1 MQINIFNSET
11 TIVRSNEQRLK
22 NIDKTMTA
30 QRKKNRA
37 RRININVKVNAIAY
51 LAEVMGGVAVFAV
64 AFLPTITNT
73 DNSNGYVYITIQV
86 LYGNIIP
93 ACYLMNNSK
102 FKSFAM
108 DEGWIA
114 AMSTVFSN
122 SKGTKKTTREQ
133 KQDVSKENSSAKN
146 QTKDENNVTIRM
158 PFEKD
163 NEKSLSNEL
172 EANSPIKLPNQ
183 VDYS

>member
-1 MQINIFNSET
+1 MQIFIYQT

-73 DNSNGYVYITIQV
+73 ENSNGYVYITIQV

-114 AMSTVFSN
+114 AMATVFSN
-122 SKGTKKTTREQ
+122 SKGTKKITREQ
-133 KQDVSKENSSAKN
+133 NQDVSKENSSAKN
-146 QTKDENNVTIRM
+146 QTKDENNVMIRVSL
-158 PFEKD
+158 EKNND
-163 NEKSLSNEL
+163 KSMSNEL
-172 EANSPIKLPNQ
+172 EGNGYIKLPNQ

>member
-1 MQINIFNSET
+1 MYVIIYQTNF
-11 TIVRSNEQRLK
+11 VRSNEQRLK

-37 RRININVKVNAIAY
+37 RRFNINVKINTIAY

-73 DNSNGYVYITIQV
+73 ENSNGYVYITIQV

-93 ACYLMNNSK
+93 ACYLINNSK
-102 FKSFAM
+102 FKSFAI

-122 SKGTKKTTREQ
+122 SPDTKETTRKQ
-133 KQDVSKENSSAKN
+133 KQDTPKENSSAKN
-146 QTKDENNVTIRM
+146 RTEDEGNATRRI

-163 NEKSLSNEL
+163 KEKSLSNEL
-172 EANSPIKLPNQ
+172 EANSPIILPNQ
-183 VDYS
+183 VDYF

>member
-1 MQINIFNSET
+1 
-11 TIVRSNEQRLK
+11 
-22 NIDKTMTA
+22 MTA
-30 QRKKNRA
+30 QRKKSRA

-73 DNSNGYVYITIQV
+73 ENSNGYVYITIQV

-102 FKSFAM
+102 FKSFAV

-122 SKGTKKTTREQ
+122 SQGTKEARRKR
-133 KQDVSKENSSAKN
+133 KQDTSKGKSSAKKQIN
-146 QTKDENNVTIRM
+146 DENNETISI
-158 PFEKD
+158 PFEKN
-163 NEKSLSNEL
+163 NENSLSNQL
-172 EANSPIKLPNQ
+172 EANSPIILPNQ
-183 VDYS
+183 VDCS

>member
-1 MQINIFNSET
+1 
-11 TIVRSNEQRLK
+11 
-22 NIDKTMTA
+22 MTA

-73 DNSNGYVYITIQV
+73 VNSNGYVYITIHV

-93 ACYLMNNSK
+93 ACYLMNNSR

-108 DEGWIA
+108 DEGWIS

-122 SKGTKKTTREQ
+122 SQGTEEARRKQ
-133 KQDVSKENSSAKN
+133 KQDLSKENRSAKN
-146 QTKDENNVTIRM
+146 RTKDESNVTIGI

-163 NEKSLSNEL
+163 NEKSSSNEVR
-172 EANSPIKLPNQ
+172 ANRPIILPNQ

>member
-1 MQINIFNSET
+1 MYTNIHQTSIF
-11 TIVRSNEQRLK
+11 RSNEQRLK

-73 DNSNGYVYITIQV
+73 GNSNGYVYITIQV

-102 FKSFAM
+102 FKSFAV

-122 SKGTKKTTREQ
+122 SQGTKMAKRKHKENT
-133 KQDVSKENSSAKN
+133 SKEIRSAKA
-146 QTKDENNVTIRM
+146 QTEDENKATRRI
-158 PFEKD
+158 PIEKD
-163 NEKSLSNEL
+163 KAKSLPNKL
-172 EANSPIKLPNQ
+172 EANSSIILPNQ